1 MEKTGFASVDK
12 PWLEKIK
19 YDNEMPNVNM
29 TAYDYLYEAN
39 KNNLNDVALIYDA
52 LIDMEP
58 TKITY
63 KELFKLI
70 DECSRSYIK
79 LGIKKG
85 DIVTVSLPS
94 CIENIVSF
102 YALNRIGAISNLIHP
117 QVSQEEL
124 EFY

>member
-58 TKITY
+58 TKIT
-63 KELFKLI
+63 
-70 DECSRSYIK
+70 
-79 LGIKKG
+79 
-85 DIVTVSLPS
+85 
-94 CIENIVSF
+94 
-102 YALNRIGAISNLIHP
+102 
-117 QVSQEEL
+117 
-124 EFY
+124 